1 MAIVTLV
8 EPFVLNITLE
18 NLSILNIAPVVVMVT
33 EFLTIFMKEVLITLL
48 TRYPYPKHIFRR
60 FASTFVSKTWDLV
73 L

>member
-33 EFLTIFMKEVLITLL
+33 EFLTIFMK
-48 TRYPYPKHIFRR
+48 
-60 FASTFVSKTWDLV
+60 
-73 L
+73 